1 MEKRYSIDL
10 ICIWFS
16 SKQQTRA
23 ASKTYRQR
31 KKALETDLM
40 ERVEK
45 LESEKRALL
54 ERLQVSEDM
63 ISKLN
68 NENMQIRHAQVNEAA
83 QVSLLKKRSFNA
95 RFS

>member
-1 MEKRYSIDL
+1 
-10 ICIWFS
+10 
-16 SKQQTRA
+16 
-23 ASKTYRQR
+23 
-31 KKALETDLM
+31 M